1 MKKEL
6 PGLICLGEHIFTL
19 NVSKQQ
25 YETVNERGSVFLKI
39 SVEYYLKNSE
49 AFIPDFTFN
58 KKLDLRKAK
67 SPN

>member
-6 PGLICLGEHIFTL
+6 PGLICMGELIFTL
-19 NVSKQQ
+19 NLPKQQ
-25 YETVNERGSVFLKI
+25 YEAVNEMGRVILII

-49 AFIPDFTFN
+49 AFMPDYTFN
-58 KKLDLRKAK
+58 KTLDLRIAK